1 MTEETK
7 TRISLATGTLLSCAA
22 YLVFLGAESPEGFV
36 ISLLLLIGG
45 VLISVFGIGRW
56 HLHQRK

>member
-7 TRISLATGTLLSCAA
+7 TRISLSAGVLLSCVA
-22 YLVFLGAESPEGFV
+22 YLVFLGVQSLEGFV

-45 VLISVFGIGRW
+45 VLISFFGICRW